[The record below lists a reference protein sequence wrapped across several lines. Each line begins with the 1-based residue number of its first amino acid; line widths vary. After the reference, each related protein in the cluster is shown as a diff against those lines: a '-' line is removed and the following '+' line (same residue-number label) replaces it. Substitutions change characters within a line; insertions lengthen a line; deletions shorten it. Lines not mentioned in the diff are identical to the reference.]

1 MRREIFNEGGCQN
14 IENDNERVGLVGCLQ
29 DKIIWDK
36 YIHTK
41 HKFDFRDMICKN
53 NKILLRHERDLF
65 EWKKGGIETKGGSF
79 NKLKSKA
86 YSGAI

>member
-1 MRREIFNEGGCQN
+1 MRRGEIFNEGGFQN

-36 YIHTK
+36 YIQKISLISGTWYAK
-41 HKFDFRDMICKN
+41 IIKYYWDMWEIYLNEKVGV
-53 NKILLRHERDLF
+53 LRQ
-65 EWKKGGIETKGGSF
+65 KGGSF

-86 YSGAI
+86 FSGAI